1 MFNELVGRYVTVESC
16 EMRYALI
23 NGHWSRTV
31 DRETVKT
38 DCPIRDLTDGVSLA
52 KELMKAVIDEFEENY
67 FFEVYDADSGE
78 LLFKVYLDSNYNV
91 MVEKF

>member
-1 MFNELVGRYVTVESC
+1 MFNELVGRYVTIENC

-23 NGHWSRTV
+23 NGHWSRTI
-31 DRETVKT
+31 DREIVQT
-38 DCPIRDLTDGVSLA
+38 DRPIRDLTDGVNLV

-67 FFEVYDADSGE
+67 FFEVSDADSGE

>member
-31 DRETVKT
+31 DRETVKRIALSAT
-38 DCPIRDLTDGVSLA
+38 LRTA
-52 KELMKAVIDEFEENY
+52 
-67 FFEVYDADSGE
+67 
-78 LLFKVYLDSNYNV
+78 
-91 MVEKF
+91 

>member
-1 MFNELVGRYVTVESC
+1 V
-16 EMRYALI
+16 
-23 NGHWSRTV
+23 
-31 DRETVKT
+31 
-38 DCPIRDLTDGVSLA
+38 